1 MNWPTS
7 GPSAN
12 YSKLL
17 VSDTT
22 NVFDQ
27 NTCFLQD
34 VLVSKQK
41 ISALLNFDQV
51 VYIYHA
57 GQVSFK
63 NLKALEQR
71 CCLNF
76 SETGSQLIFSKS
88 FTPMWLLL
96 SSWRQYLI
104 HLFWIVCNLLF
115 SFLFRFGYQAE
126 QAWSK
131 CGWIKALH
139 KICLRYGV
147 KYLLNILCRN
157 LSLLLILF
165 ITFKAIASPDKV
177 SSNSQPEYVTFEY
190 CLILTSPYSMSRGTI
205 FLFQFLVEKRIDLV
219 LSFPKWMLNLL
230 STNQSHIFEK
240 FFVSSSFICSRSLC
254 WNNKHVSSA

>member
-1 MNWPTS
+1 
-7 GPSAN
+7 
-12 YSKLL
+12 
-17 VSDTT
+17 
-22 NVFDQ
+22 
-27 NTCFLQD
+27 
-34 VLVSKQK
+34 
-41 ISALLNFDQV
+41 
-51 VYIYHA
+51 
-57 GQVSFK
+57 
-63 NLKALEQR
+63 
-71 CCLNF
+71 
-76 SETGSQLIFSKS
+76 
-88 FTPMWLLL
+88 MWLLL
-96 SSWRQYLI
+96 SSCRQYLI
-104 HLFWIVCNLLF
+104 HLLWIVCNLLF

-190 CLILTSPYSMSRGTI
+190 WLILTSPYSMSRGTI

-219 LSFPKWMLNLL
+219 LSFPKWMVNLL
-230 STNQSHIFEK
+230 STNQSHILEK
-240 FFVSSSFICSRSLC
+240 FFVCSLFICSRSLC

>member
-104 HLFWIVCNLLF
+104 HLFWTVCNLLF
-115 SFLFRFGYQAE
+115 NFLFRFGHGCVDTKLSRHNQNVVELKHYTRVV
-126 QAWSK
+126 
-131 CGWIKALH
+131 LDM
-139 KICLRYGV
+139 V
-147 KYLLNILCRN
+147 LNICF
-157 LSLLLILF
+157 SCKGI
-165 ITFKAIASPDKV
+165 
-177 SSNSQPEYVTFEY
+177 
-190 CLILTSPYSMSRGTI
+190 
-205 FLFQFLVEKRIDLV
+205 
-219 LSFPKWMLNLL
+219 
-230 STNQSHIFEK
+230 
-240 FFVSSSFICSRSLC
+240 
-254 WNNKHVSSA
+254 